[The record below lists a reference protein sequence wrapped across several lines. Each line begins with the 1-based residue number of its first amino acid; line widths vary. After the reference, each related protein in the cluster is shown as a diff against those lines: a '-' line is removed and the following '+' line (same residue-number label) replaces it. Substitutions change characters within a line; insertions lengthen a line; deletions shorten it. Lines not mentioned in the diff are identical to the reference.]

1 MMRPGGE
8 LAVYLCVQPMDM
20 RKQINGL
27 STFVQGEL
35 ELDPFSPSVFGFVN
49 RRRTQ
54 CRLLMWERNGF
65 VLWTKRLERHKFH
78 WPREGDGVVSLSVQE
93 LNWLLDG
100 LDLRRWQP
108 HAALQFESVF

>member
-1 MMRPGGE
+1 MMRPSGE
-8 LAVYLCVQPMDM
+8 MAVYLCVQPMDM
-20 RKQINGL
+20 RKQITGL
-27 STFVQGEL
+27 AAVVQGDL
-35 ELDPFSPSVFGFVN
+35 ELDPFSAAIFGFVN

-65 VLWTKRLERHKFH
+65 VLWTKKLEEHKFH
-78 WPREGDGVVSLSVQE
+78 WPRVGDGVATLTMQE

>member
-1 MMRPGGE
+1 MMRPSGE
-8 LAVYLCVQPMDM
+8 VAVYLCVQPMDM
-20 RKQINGL
+20 RKQIAGL
-27 STFVQGEL
+27 STFVQGDL
-35 ELDPFSPSVFGFVN
+35 ALDPFAAAIFGFVN

-65 VLWTKRLERHKFH
+65 VLWTKKLERDKFF
-78 WPREGDGVVSLSVQE
+78 WPRDDGIVTLSTQQ

-108 HAALQFESVF
+108 HAPLHFESVF